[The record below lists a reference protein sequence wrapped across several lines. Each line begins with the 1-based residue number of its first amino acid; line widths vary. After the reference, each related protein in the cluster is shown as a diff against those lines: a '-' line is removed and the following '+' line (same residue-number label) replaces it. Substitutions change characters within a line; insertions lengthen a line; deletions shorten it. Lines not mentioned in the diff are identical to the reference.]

1 MEDKGIYITI
11 NHLNLFDSVSF
22 LKPGDRLILKKD
34 RNNVYDDEAIIAYK
48 DQMKCGYVA
57 NSVHSVVRGTF
68 SAGRVYDQIK
78 DDAECIIRFMNQEM
92 LIAKIVG

>member
-1 MEDKGIYITI
+1 MDDKSIYITI
-11 NHLNLFDSVSF
+11 NHLNLFDSISF
-22 LKPGDRLILKKD
+22 LKPGDRLILRKD

-48 DQMKCGYVA
+48 DKLKCGYVA
-57 NSVHSVVRGTF
+57 NSVYSVVRGTF

-92 LIAKIVG
+92 LIAQIL

>member
-1 MEDKGIYITI
+1 MEDIYITI

-22 LKPGDRLILKKD
+22 LKPGDRLVLKKD

-48 DQMKCGYVA
+48 DQLKCGYVA